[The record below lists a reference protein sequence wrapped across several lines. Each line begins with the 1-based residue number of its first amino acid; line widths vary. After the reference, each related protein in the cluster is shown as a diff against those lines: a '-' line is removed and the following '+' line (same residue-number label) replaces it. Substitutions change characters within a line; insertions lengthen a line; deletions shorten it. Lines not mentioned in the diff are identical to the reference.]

1 MWLYRRGMRAI
12 FLFFIV
18 LSVWSG
24 AALAATTIPL
34 TVTMSET
41 VVVTGTPRLAV
52 DVGGTTRYAT
62 FSGGSGS
69 ATLSFTLT
77 PEVGDVDLDGITLI
91 SPLEL
96 NGGTIKDAMG
106 QDAVLSFTLPNTS
119 GVKVSYPSL
128 GMDFTS
134 DADGRYSL
142 NGTVYNDLGS
152 LLTAAGGSFG
162 RTGSGSYYDSAG
174 VLQTAATNVP
184 RFDHDPVTHARK
196 GLLLEGARTNQLLYS
211 EELENAVYT
220 LTWATVTSNLTT
232 APNGQ
237 LTADKLIES
246 VNTTPHLIM
255 QNSAVT
261 NTTSYSFSIYAK
273 AAGRSII
280 QIAASTAFDL
290 TNTWANY
297 DLSAGSVGYTGGLGT
312 ASIENVGNGW
322 YRCIFTAT
330 SNSSNAAGR
339 FVIAVLDSNKNSRLP
354 SHLGDGTSDVYLW
367 GMQFESS
374 QVATSYISTT
384 SAAATRGADVLVI
397 PTGSWYNQAA
407 GTMAS
412 EIAWASSAGTFYPML
427 WRFDDTTNNNRWN
440 FHYDQN
446 VNQLGI
452 SGYNAGVMQGGF
464 SLASAG
470 TSGTA
475 KVAAAQGLNS
485 ANAAYNGV
493 LKTLDTT
500 WQIGPVTQYAPA
512 LGSGR
517 AWHAKVRYYPVRV
530 PDAQLVLLSQ

>member
-1 MWLYRRGMRAI
+1 MWLYRRVMRAI

-34 TVTMSET
+34 TVNMSET

-162 RTGSGSYYDSAG
+162 RTGSGSYYDSTG

-354 SHLGDGTSDVYLW
+354 SHLGDGTSGVYLW

-384 SAAATRGADVLVI
+384 SAAVTRGADVLVI

-407 GTMAS
+407 GTVAS
-412 EIAWASSAGTFYPML
+412 EIAWASSSGTFYPML
-427 WRFDDTTNNNRWN
+427 WRFDDTTTNNRWN
-440 FHYDQN
+440 FYYDQN
-446 VNQLGI
+446 TNQLGV